1 MYEPLLDNDKPLL
14 SHQTFTYIFLTAIIL
29 INIVIL
35 VYIMNFYTIISEL
48 SSYTPKLKQLIDIA
62 CDDLNCYNSSFK

>member
-1 MYEPLLDNDKPLL
+1 MYEPLLENNKPLL
-14 SHQTFTYIFLTAIIL
+14 SHQTLTYIFLTVIIL
-29 INIVIL
+29 INIIL
-35 VYIMNFYTIISEL
+35 MVYIMNFYTIISEL